1 MPFLHSTFSLS
12 FFFFFTLHNL
22 TFRKSISV
30 NEQWP
35 DSIVLISFRVLLLF
49 ILALRHTEQNRAI
62 VNVISNTC
70 AFPIIT
76 SVLWNNPVV
85 TA

>member
-1 MPFLHSTFSLS
+1 MNSGQIPLS
-12 FFFFFTLHNL
+12 CFT
-22 TFRKSISV
+22 
-30 NEQWP
+30 
-35 DSIVLISFRVLLLF
+35 FRVLLLF

-70 AFPIIT
+70 ACPILT